1 MATTCRPDQRNRIAA
16 DPARQSELP
25 QMALDPPSV
34 ARRHVWEELEAWAMG
49 KVETALEAVPRAF
62 APADKDYLTTRAETL
77 QKIAA
82 GARTKLETK
91 P

>member
-1 MATTCRPDQRNRIAA
+1 MAAARRPDQR
-16 DPARQSELP
+16 DCLTLHPTRQPDAP

>member
-1 MATTCRPDQRNRIAA
+1 
-16 DPARQSELP
+16 
-25 QMALDPPSV
+25 MALDPADV
-34 ARRHVWEELEAWAMG
+34 ARRHVWEDLEAWAMG
-49 KVETALEAVPRAF
+49 KVETALEGVPRAF
-62 APADKDYLTTRAETL
+62 APEDKQYLTTRAETL

>member
-1 MATTCRPDQRNRIAA
+1 
-16 DPARQSELP
+16 
-25 QMALDPPSV
+25 MALEPATV
-34 ARRHVWEELEAWAMG
+34 AARHVWEELEQWAIA
-49 KVETALEAVPRAF
+49 KAETALEAVPRAF
-62 APADKDYLTTRAETL
+62 APEDKQYLTTRAETL

>member
-1 MATTCRPDQRNRIAA
+1 
-16 DPARQSELP
+16 
-25 QMALDPPSV
+25 MALEPAKV
-34 ARRHVWEELEAWAMG
+34 AAGHVWEDLEQWAIT
-49 KVETALEAVPRAF
+49 KAEIALEAVPRAF

>member
-1 MATTCRPDQRNRIAA
+1 
-16 DPARQSELP
+16 
-25 QMALDPPSV
+25 
-34 ARRHVWEELEAWAMG
+34 VWEELEAWAMG

>member
-1 MATTCRPDQRNRIAA
+1 MATTCRPYKRNRIPA
-16 DPARQSELP
+16 DPAHQSELP
-25 QMALDPPSV
+25 HMALDPADV
-34 ARRHVWEELEAWAMG
+34 ARRHVWEDLEAWAMG
-49 KVETALEAVPRAF
+49 KAETALEGVPRAF
-62 APADKDYLTTRAETL
+62 APEDKQYLTTRAETL